1 MIDIVKYL
9 NLPSS
14 TSIERKL
21 FKKQFLDNFSLTTN
35 EKKILSECV
44 DSITLNN
51 LLNKDS
57 INISPFKNETHNYQE
72 IAVISVEINN
82 QSKAKEITNI
92 ILHIPYPV
100 VLILIYK
107 EQIQINIS
115 PKRLNISD
123 VSKLVVEEQY
133 FTKWIDFKN
142 LTSIDETFL
151 HSLNI
156 DNHSFRNFLAF
167 YESFIDK
174 LISYN
179 ASIYSGTFSI
189 SKDTKMILENI
200 QKTEAQ
206 IIDIK
211 NKIKKETNFN
221 DKVNMNMQLKNLND
235 KLKILKEDLK

>member
-57 INISPFKNETHNYQE
+57 INILPFTNETHNYQE

-100 VLILIYK
+100 VLILVYK

-115 PKRLNISD
+115 PKRINITD
-123 VSKLVVEEQY
+123 TAKLVVEEQY
-133 FTKWIDFKN
+133 YTKWIDTNN
-142 LTSIDETFL
+142 LTEVSSEFL
-151 HSLNI
+151 NSLDTLKHPFSNFKDFFI
-156 DNHSFRNFLAF
+156 SLTQSVISF
-167 YESFIDK
+167 
-174 LISYN
+174 N
-179 ASIYSGTFSI
+179 ASEISGKFKSNQD
-189 SKDTKMILENI
+189 SKFILDKINKINLEI
-200 QKTEAQ
+200 QELKAQ
-206 IIDIK
+206 
-211 NKIKKETNFN
+211 IKKETNFN
-221 DKVNMNMQLKNLND
+221 NKVKLNIELKNKKDNLLD
-235 KLKILKEDLK
+235 FKEKL

>member
-1 MIDIVKYL
+1 MIDIVQYL

-57 INISPFKNETHNYQE
+57 INILPFTNETHNYQE

-100 VLILIYK
+100 VLILVYK

-115 PKRLNISD
+115 PKRINITD
-123 VSKLVVEEQY
+123 TAKLVVEEQY
-133 FTKWIDFKN
+133 YTKWIDTNN
-142 LTSIDETFL
+142 LTEVSSEFL
-151 HSLNI
+151 NSLDTLKHPFSNFKDFFISLTQSVISLNTSEI
-156 DNHSFRNFLAF
+156 SGKFKSNQDSK
-167 YESFIDK
+167 FILDK
-174 LISYN
+174 INKINS
-179 ASIYSGTFSI
+179 
-189 SKDTKMILENI
+189 EI
-200 QKTEAQ
+200 QELKAQ
-206 IIDIK
+206 
-211 NKIKKETNFN
+211 IKKETNFN
-221 DKVNMNMQLKNLND
+221 NKVKLNIELKNKKDNLLD
-235 KLKILKEDLK
+235 FKEKL

>member
-57 INISPFKNETHNYQE
+57 INILPFTNETHNYQE

-156 DNHSFRNFLAF
+156 NNHSFRNFLAF

-179 ASIYSGTFSI
+179 ASIYSGTLTV
-189 SKDTKMILENI
+189 SKDTKQILEDI
-200 QKTEAQ
+200 QKIEAQ
-206 IIDIK
+206 ITEVK

-221 DKVNMNMQLKNLND
+221 DKVNMNMELKKLND
-235 KLKILKEDLK
+235 KLKSLKEDLK

>member
-57 INISPFKNETHNYQE
+57 INILPFTNETHNYQE

-100 VLILIYK
+100 VLILVYK

-115 PKRLNISD
+115 PKRINITD
-123 VSKLVVEEQY
+123 TAKLVVEEQY
-133 FTKWIDFKN
+133 YTKWIDTNN
-142 LTSIDETFL
+142 LTEVSSEFL
-151 HSLNI
+151 NSLDTLKHPFSNFKDFFISLTQSVISLNTSEI
-156 DNHSFRNFLAF
+156 SCKFKSNQASK
-167 YESFIDK
+167 FILDK
-174 LISYN
+174 IN
-179 ASIYSGTFSI
+179 KIN
-189 SKDTKMILENI
+189 LEI
-200 QKTEAQ
+200 QELKAQ
-206 IIDIK
+206 
-211 NKIKKETNFN
+211 IKKETNFN
-221 DKVNMNMQLKNLND
+221 NKVKLNIELKNKKDNLLD
-235 KLKILKEDLK
+235 FKEKL

>member
-57 INISPFKNETHNYQE
+57 INILPFTNETHNYQE
-72 IAVISVEINN
+72 IAVMSVEINN

-100 VLILIYK
+100 VLILVYK

-115 PKRLNISD
+115 PKRINITD
-123 VSKLVVEEQY
+123 TAKLVVEEQY
-133 FTKWIDFKN
+133 YTKWIDTNN
-142 LTSIDETFL
+142 LTEVSSEFL
-151 HSLNI
+151 NSLDTLKHPFSNFKDFFI
-156 DNHSFRNFLAF
+156 SLTQSVISF
-167 YESFIDK
+167 
-174 LISYN
+174 N
-179 ASIYSGTFSI
+179 ASEISGKFKSNQD
-189 SKDTKMILENI
+189 SKFILDKINKINSEI
-200 QKTEAQ
+200 QELKAQ
-206 IIDIK
+206 
-211 NKIKKETNFN
+211 IKKETNFN
-221 DKVNMNMQLKNLND
+221 NKVKLNIELKNKKDNLLD
-235 KLKILKEDLK
+235 FKEKL

>member
-1 MIDIVKYL
+1 MIDVVKCL
-9 NLPSS
+9 NLPNS

-57 INISPFKNETHNYQE
+57 INILPFTNETHNYQE

-100 VLILIYK
+100 VLILVYK

-115 PKRLNISD
+115 PKRINITD
-123 VSKLVVEEQY
+123 TAKLVVEEQY
-133 FTKWIDFKN
+133 YTKWIDTNN
-142 LTSIDETFL
+142 LTEVSSEFL
-151 HSLNI
+151 NSLDTLKHPFSNFKDFFISLTQSVISLNTSEI
-156 DNHSFRNFLAF
+156 SGKFKSNQDSK
-167 YESFIDK
+167 FILDK
-174 LISYN
+174 IN
-179 ASIYSGTFSI
+179 KIN
-189 SKDTKMILENI
+189 LEI
-200 QKTEAQ
+200 QELKAQ
-206 IIDIK
+206 
-211 NKIKKETNFN
+211 IKKETNFN
-221 DKVNMNMQLKNLND
+221 NKVKLNIELKNKKDNLLD
-235 KLKILKEDLK
+235 FKEKL

>member
-100 VLILIYK
+100 VLILVYK

-115 PKRLNISD
+115 PKRINITD
-123 VSKLVVEEQY
+123 TAKLVVEEQY
-133 FTKWIDFKN
+133 YTKWIDFKN

-156 DNHSFRNFLAF
+156 NNHSFRNFLAF

-221 DKVNMNMQLKNLND
+221 EKVNMNMQLKNLND
-235 KLKILKEDLK
+235 KLKFLKEDLK

>member
-1 MIDIVKYL
+1 MIDVVKCL
-9 NLPSS
+9 NLPNS

-57 INISPFKNETHNYQE
+57 INILPFTNETHNYQE

-100 VLILIYK
+100 VLILVYK

-115 PKRLNISD
+115 PKRINITD
-123 VSKLVVEEQY
+123 TAKLVVEEQY
-133 FTKWIDFKN
+133 YTKWIDTNN
-142 LTSIDETFL
+142 LTEVSSEFL
-151 HSLNI
+151 NSLDTLKHPFSNFKDFFISLTQSVISLNTSEI
-156 DNHSFRNFLAF
+156 SGKFKSNQDSK
-167 YESFIDK
+167 FILDK
-174 LISYN
+174 INKINS
-179 ASIYSGTFSI
+179 
-189 SKDTKMILENI
+189 EI
-200 QKTEAQ
+200 QELKAQ
-206 IIDIK
+206 
-211 NKIKKETNFN
+211 IKKETNFN
-221 DKVNMNMQLKNLND
+221 NKVKLNIELKNKKDNLLD
-235 KLKILKEDLK
+235 FKEKL

>member
-57 INISPFKNETHNYQE
+57 INILPFTNETHNYQE
-72 IAVISVEINN
+72 IAVISLEINN

-100 VLILIYK
+100 VLILVYK

-115 PKRLNISD
+115 PKRINITD
-123 VSKLVVEEQY
+123 TAKLVVEEQY
-133 FTKWIDFKN
+133 YTKWIDTNN
-142 LTSIDETFL
+142 LTEVSSEFL
-151 HSLNI
+151 NSLDTLKHPFSNFKDFFISLTQSVISLNTSEI
-156 DNHSFRNFLAF
+156 SGKFKSNQDSK
-167 YESFIDK
+167 FILDK
-174 LISYN
+174 IN
-179 ASIYSGTFSI
+179 KIN
-189 SKDTKMILENI
+189 LEI
-200 QKTEAQ
+200 QELKAQ
-206 IIDIK
+206 
-211 NKIKKETNFN
+211 IKKETNFN
-221 DKVNMNMQLKNLND
+221 NKVKLNIELKNKKDNLLD
-235 KLKILKEDLK
+235 FKEKL

>member
-57 INISPFKNETHNYQE
+57 INILPFTNETHNYQE

-100 VLILIYK
+100 VLILVYK

-115 PKRLNISD
+115 PKRINITD
-123 VSKLVVEEQY
+123 TAKLVVEEQY
-133 FTKWIDFKN
+133 YTKWIDTNN
-142 LTSIDETFL
+142 LTELSSEFLNSLDSINHPFTNFKDFFT
-151 HSLNI
+151 SLVKSI
-156 DNHSFRNFLAF
+156 IAF
-167 YESFIDK
+167 
-174 LISYN
+174 N
-179 ASIYSGTFSI
+179 ASEISGKFE
-189 SKDTKMILENI
+189 SKEDTRLLL
-200 QKTEAQ
+200 Q
-206 IIDIK
+206 DIK
-211 NKIKKETNFN
+211 NIEAIIQDIKSKIQKETNFN
-221 DKVNMNMQLKNLND
+221 DKVKLNIDLKTQKD
-235 KLKILKEDLK
+235 KLEKLKEKL

>member
-57 INISPFKNETHNYQE
+57 INILPFTNETHNYQE

-100 VLILIYK
+100 VLILVYK

-115 PKRLNISD
+115 PKRINITD
-123 VSKLVVEEQY
+123 TAKLVVEEQY
-133 FTKWIDFKN
+133 YTKWIDTNN
-142 LTSIDETFL
+142 LTELSSEFLNSLDSINHPFSNLKDFFT
-151 HSLNI
+151 SLI
-156 DNHSFRNFLAF
+156 KSIIAF
-167 YESFIDK
+167 
-174 LISYN
+174 N
-179 ASIYSGTFSI
+179 ASEISGKFESNQD
-189 SKDTKMILENI
+189 SKFILDKINKINSEI
-200 QKTEAQ
+200 QELKAQ
-206 IIDIK
+206 
-211 NKIKKETNFN
+211 IKKETNFN
-221 DKVNMNMQLKNLND
+221 NKVKLNIELKNKKDNLLD
-235 KLKILKEDLK
+235 FKEKL

>member
-1 MIDIVKYL
+1 MIDIIKYF
-9 NLPSS
+9 NFPNS
-14 TSIERKL
+14 TLIERKL

-57 INISPFKNETHNYQE
+57 INILPFKNETHSYQE
-72 IAVISVEINN
+72 IAVISVEIKN
-82 QSKAKEITNI
+82 QNKSKEIANI

-100 VLILIYK
+100 ILILVYK

-115 PKRLNISD
+115 PKRLNVSD

-156 DNHSFRNFLAF
+156 NNHSFRNFLAF

-179 ASIYSGTFSI
+179 ASIYSGIFSI

>member
-57 INISPFKNETHNYQE
+57 INILPFTNETHNYQE

-100 VLILIYK
+100 VLILVYK

-115 PKRLNISD
+115 PKRINITD
-123 VSKLVVEEQY
+123 TAKLVVEEQY
-133 FTKWIDFKN
+133 YTKWIDTNN
-142 LTSIDETFL
+142 LTEVSSEFL
-151 HSLNI
+151 NSLDTLKHPFSNFKDFFISLTQSVISLNTSEI
-156 DNHSFRNFLAF
+156 SGKFKSNQDSK
-167 YESFIDK
+167 FILDK
-174 LISYN
+174 I
-179 ASIYSGTFSI
+179 
-189 SKDTKMILENI
+189 
-200 QKTEAQ
+200 
-206 IIDIK
+206 
-211 NKIKKETNFN
+211 NKINLEIQELKKKKKKETNFN
-221 DKVNMNMQLKNLND
+221 NKVKLNIELKNKKDNLLD
-235 KLKILKEDLK
+235 FKEKL

>member
-57 INISPFKNETHNYQE
+57 INILPFTNETHNYQE

-100 VLILIYK
+100 VLILVYK

-115 PKRLNISD
+115 PKRINITD
-123 VSKLVVEEQY
+123 TAKLVVEEQY
-133 FTKWIDFKN
+133 YTKWIDTNN
-142 LTSIDETFL
+142 LTEVSSEFL
-151 HSLNI
+151 NSLDTLKHPFSNFKDFFI
-156 DNHSFRNFLAF
+156 SLTQIVISF
-167 YESFIDK
+167 
-174 LISYN
+174 N
-179 ASIYSGTFSI
+179 ASEISGKFKSNQD
-189 SKDTKMILENI
+189 SKFILDKINKINSEI
-200 QKTEAQ
+200 QELKAQ
-206 IIDIK
+206 
-211 NKIKKETNFN
+211 IKKETNFN
-221 DKVNMNMQLKNLND
+221 NKVKLNIELKNKKDNLLD
-235 KLKILKEDLK
+235 FKEKL

>member
-1 MIDIVKYL
+1 MIDVVKCL

-57 INISPFKNETHNYQE
+57 INILPFTNETHNYQE

-100 VLILIYK
+100 VLILVYK

-115 PKRLNISD
+115 PKRINITD
-123 VSKLVVEEQY
+123 TAKLVVEEQY
-133 FTKWIDFKN
+133 YTKWIDTNN
-142 LTSIDETFL
+142 LTEVSSEFL
-151 HSLNI
+151 NSLDTLKHPFSNFKDFFI
-156 DNHSFRNFLAF
+156 SLTQSVISF
-167 YESFIDK
+167 
-174 LISYN
+174 N
-179 ASIYSGTFSI
+179 ASEISGKFKSNQD
-189 SKDTKMILENI
+189 SKFILDKINKINLEI
-200 QKTEAQ
+200 QELKAQ
-206 IIDIK
+206 
-211 NKIKKETNFN
+211 IKKETNFN
-221 DKVNMNMQLKNLND
+221 NKVKLNIELKNKKDNLLD
-235 KLKILKEDLK
+235 FKEKL

>member
-1 MIDIVKYL
+1 MIDIVNCL

-57 INISPFKNETHNYQE
+57 INILPFTNETHNYQE

-100 VLILIYK
+100 VLILVYK

-115 PKRLNISD
+115 PKRINITD
-123 VSKLVVEEQY
+123 TAKLVVEEQY
-133 FTKWIDFKN
+133 YTKWIDTNN
-142 LTSIDETFL
+142 LTEVSSEFL
-151 HSLNI
+151 NSLDTLKHPFSNFKDFFISLTQSVISLNTSEI
-156 DNHSFRNFLAF
+156 SGKFKSNQDSK
-167 YESFIDK
+167 FILDK
-174 LISYN
+174 IN
-179 ASIYSGTFSI
+179 KIN
-189 SKDTKMILENI
+189 LEI
-200 QKTEAQ
+200 QELKAQ
-206 IIDIK
+206 
-211 NKIKKETNFN
+211 IKKETNFN
-221 DKVNMNMQLKNLND
+221 NKVKLNIELKNKKDNLLD
-235 KLKILKEDLK
+235 FKEKL

>member
-57 INISPFKNETHNYQE
+57 INILPFTNETHNYQE

-100 VLILIYK
+100 VLILVYK

-115 PKRLNISD
+115 PKRINITD
-123 VSKLVVEEQY
+123 TAKLVVEEQY
-133 FTKWIDFKN
+133 YTKWIDTNN
-142 LTSIDETFL
+142 LTEVSSEFL
-151 HSLNI
+151 NSLDTLKHPFSNFKDFFISLTQSVISLNTSEI
-156 DNHSFRNFLAF
+156 SGKFKSNQDSK
-167 YESFIDK
+167 FILDK
-174 LISYN
+174 INNS
-179 ASIYSGTFSI
+179 TFAH
-189 SKDTKMILENI
+189 
-200 QKTEAQ
+200 KT
-206 IIDIK
+206 
-211 NKIKKETNFN
+211 
-221 DKVNMNMQLKNLND
+221 
-235 KLKILKEDLK
+235 

>member
-57 INISPFKNETHNYQE
+57 INILPFKNETHNYQE

-100 VLILIYK
+100 VLILVYK

-115 PKRLNISD
+115 PKRINITD
-123 VSKLVVEEQY
+123 TAKLVVEEQY
-133 FTKWIDFKN
+133 YTKWIDTNN
-142 LTSIDETFL
+142 LTEVSSEFL
-151 HSLNI
+151 NSLDTLKHPFSNFKDFFISLTQSVISLNTSEI
-156 DNHSFRNFLAF
+156 SGKFKSNQDSK
-167 YESFIDK
+167 FILDK
-174 LISYN
+174 INKINS
-179 ASIYSGTFSI
+179 
-189 SKDTKMILENI
+189 EI
-200 QKTEAQ
+200 QELKAQ
-206 IIDIK
+206 
-211 NKIKKETNFN
+211 IKKETNFN
-221 DKVNMNMQLKNLND
+221 NKVKLNIELKNKKDNLLD
-235 KLKILKEDLK
+235 FKEKL

>member
-57 INISPFKNETHNYQE
+57 INILPFTNETHNYQE

-100 VLILIYK
+100 VLILVYK

-115 PKRLNISD
+115 PKRINITD
-123 VSKLVVEEQY
+123 TAKLVVEEQY
-133 FTKWIDFKN
+133 YTKWIDTNN
-142 LTSIDETFL
+142 LTEVSSEFL
-151 HSLNI
+151 NSLDTLKHPFSNFKDFFIILTQSVISLNTSEI
-156 DNHSFRNFLAF
+156 SGKFKSNQDSK
-167 YESFIDK
+167 FILDK
-174 LISYN
+174 INKINS
-179 ASIYSGTFSI
+179 
-189 SKDTKMILENI
+189 EI
-200 QKTEAQ
+200 QELKAQ
-206 IIDIK
+206 
-211 NKIKKETNFN
+211 IKKETNFN
-221 DKVNMNMQLKNLND
+221 NKVKLNIELKNKKDNLLD
-235 KLKILKEDLK
+235 FKEKL

>member
-21 FKKQFLDNFSLTTN
+21 FKKQFLDNFFLTTN

-57 INISPFKNETHNYQE
+57 INILPFKNETHNYQE

-100 VLILIYK
+100 VLILVYK

-115 PKRLNISD
+115 PKRINITD
-123 VSKLVVEEQY
+123 TAKLVVEEQY
-133 FTKWIDFKN
+133 YTKWIDTNN
-142 LTSIDETFL
+142 LTEVSSEFL
-151 HSLNI
+151 NSLDTLKHPFSNFKDFFI
-156 DNHSFRNFLAF
+156 SLTQSVISF
-167 YESFIDK
+167 
-174 LISYN
+174 N
-179 ASIYSGTFSI
+179 ASEISGKFKSNQD
-189 SKDTKMILENI
+189 SKFILDKINKINSEI
-200 QKTEAQ
+200 QELKAQ
-206 IIDIK
+206 
-211 NKIKKETNFN
+211 IKKETNFN
-221 DKVNMNMQLKNLND
+221 NKVKLNIELKNKKDNLLD
-235 KLKILKEDLK
+235 FKEKL

>member
-57 INISPFKNETHNYQE
+57 INILPFTNETHNYQE

-92 ILHIPYPV
+92 ILHIPYLV
-100 VLILIYK
+100 VLILVYK

-115 PKRLNISD
+115 PKRINITD
-123 VSKLVVEEQY
+123 TAKLVVEEQY

-156 DNHSFRNFLAF
+156 NNHSFRNFLAF

-235 KLKILKEDLK
+235 KLKSLKEDLK

>member
-14 TSIERKL
+14 TSIEQKL

-57 INISPFKNETHNYQE
+57 INILPFTNETHNYQE

-100 VLILIYK
+100 VLILVYK

-115 PKRLNISD
+115 PKRINITD
-123 VSKLVVEEQY
+123 TAKLVVEEQY
-133 FTKWIDFKN
+133 YTKWIDTNN
-142 LTSIDETFL
+142 LTEVSSEFL
-151 HSLNI
+151 NSLDTLKHPFSNFKDFFISLTQSVISLNTSEI
-156 DNHSFRNFLAF
+156 SGKFKSNQDSK
-167 YESFIDK
+167 FILDK
-174 LISYN
+174 IN
-179 ASIYSGTFSI
+179 KIN
-189 SKDTKMILENI
+189 LEI
-200 QKTEAQ
+200 QELKAQ
-206 IIDIK
+206 
-211 NKIKKETNFN
+211 IKKETNFN
-221 DKVNMNMQLKNLND
+221 NKVKLNIELKNKKDNLLD
-235 KLKILKEDLK
+235 FKEKL

>member
-57 INISPFKNETHNYQE
+57 INILPFKNETHNYQE

-100 VLILIYK
+100 VLILVYK

-115 PKRLNISD
+115 PKRINITD
-123 VSKLVVEEQY
+123 TAKLVVEEQY
-133 FTKWIDFKN
+133 YTKWIDTNN
-142 LTSIDETFL
+142 LTEVSSEFL
-151 HSLNI
+151 NSLDTLKHPFSNFKDFFISLTQSVISLNTSEI
-156 DNHSFRNFLAF
+156 SGKFKSNQDSKFILDNINK
-167 YESFIDK
+167 I
-174 LISYN
+174 N
-179 ASIYSGTFSI
+179 
-189 SKDTKMILENI
+189 LEI
-200 QKTEAQ
+200 QELKAQ
-206 IIDIK
+206 
-211 NKIKKETNFN
+211 IKKETNFN
-221 DKVNMNMQLKNLND
+221 NKVKLNIELKNKKDNLLD
-235 KLKILKEDLK
+235 FKEKL